1 MYDRDV
7 RPFGYSFVGFHFL
20 PEILDRLILVR
31 DGLIEQLL
39 QNSTSGSRP
48 QSTAHLVIRI
58 VRPFQC
64 RSIIPRHVQSFL
76 DLLIERHLQSH
87 HSDTSLYHPL
97 TL

>member
-31 DGLIEQLL
+31 DGLIEQLI

-58 VRPFQC
+58 VRSFQC

-76 DLLIERHLQSH
+76 DLLIKRHLQSH
-87 HSDTSLYHPL
+87 PRRHIPL
-97 TL
+97 QLA